1 MRHMK
6 FYDSASE
13 TYALKEFLFDG
24 VTYQRGDSFD
34 VSELPKLTLERLF
47 GLWYIGHED
56 DVKKRTTT
64 LEGLFKEP
72 LTDTAENS
80 DEDTEDTGL
89 ENETVEIVEDTEESF
104 KVKYK
109 GQVRELKRN
118 QVREDGTLTKGG
130 LKAFQ

>member
-6 FYDSASE
+6 FYDSTSE

-24 VTYQRGDSFD
+24 VVYQRGDSFD
-34 VSELPKLTLERLF
+34 VSDLPKLTLERLF

-64 LEGLFKEP
+64 LVGLFKEP
-72 LTDTAENS
+72 LEDTTENS
-80 DEDTEDTGL
+80 DEDTEETDL
-89 ENETVEIVEDTEESF
+89 EDETVEIVEDTEESF
-104 KVKYK
+104 KVMYK

-118 QVREDGTLTKGG
+118 QVRGDGTLTKGG